1 MSNITLSSLSS
12 IGNGRTLFS
21 SLINL
26 LGYRSGVTKARST
39 AASRAVVQS
48 IATETSS
55 PNLLKL
61 YRLSANSDSV
71 NPAVLS
77 LLTR

>member
-1 MSNITLSSLSS
+1 MSNVTLSSLSS

-21 SLINL
+21 ALINL
-26 LGYRSGVTKARST
+26 LGHRSGVTKARPA